1 MIETKFQRIEEEY
14 QALRNAQNTIL
25 YDLDRS
31 LPTIVKAIEQNRQGI
46 EQNRQGIERNR
57 QAIEKNSQAI
67 AVLDSKINALI
78 SHFDVDYK
86 PSMGFAPETDE

>member
-31 LPTIVKAIEQNRQGI
+31 LPAIVTAIEQNRQAI
-46 EQNRQGIERNR
+46 EQNR
-57 QAIEKNSQAI
+57 QAI
-67 AVLDSKINALI
+67 AVLDSKMNALI

-86 PSMGFAPETDE
+86 PSMGFAPESDE

>member
-46 EQNRQGIERNR
+46 ERNR
-57 QAIEKNSQAI
+57 QAIERNSQAI
-67 AVLDSKINALI
+67 AVLDSKMNALI

-86 PSMGFAPETDE
+86 PSMGFAPESDE

>member
-1 MIETKFQRIEEEY
+1 MIDTKFQRIEEEY
-14 QALRNAQNTIL
+14 QALRNAQDSIL

-31 LPTIVKAIEQNRQGI
+31 LPTIVI
-46 EQNRQGIERNR
+46 
-57 QAIEKNSQAI
+57 AIEKNSQAI

>member
-31 LPTIVKAIEQNRQGI
+31 LPAIFKAIEQ
-46 EQNRQGIERNR
+46 
-57 QAIEKNSQAI
+57 NSQAI
-67 AVLDSKINALI
+67 AVLDSKLNALI
-78 SHFDVDYK
+78 GHFDVDYK
-86 PSMGFAPETDE
+86 PSMGFAPESDE

>member
-31 LPTIVKAIEQNRQGI
+31 LPTIVKAIE
-46 EQNRQGIERNR
+46 
-57 QAIEKNSQAI
+57 KNSQAI
-67 AVLDSKINALI
+67 AVLDAKLNALMQ
-78 SHFDVDYK
+78 HFDVDYK
-86 PSMGFAPETDE
+86 PPMGFAPESDE